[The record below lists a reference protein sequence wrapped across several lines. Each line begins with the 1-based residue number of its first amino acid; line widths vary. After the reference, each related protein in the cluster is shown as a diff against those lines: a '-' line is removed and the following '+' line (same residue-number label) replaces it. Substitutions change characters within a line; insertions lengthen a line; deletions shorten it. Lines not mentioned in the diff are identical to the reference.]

1 MMMMMMMM
9 MVTMMVNVCDD
20 DCYLVMK
27 VILVKEVMS
36 CDISPVAMFFNKK
49 IIENPIPLLRGGIF
63 FTFSQKIQTP
73 PPPPPFLTTSVFF

>member
-1 MMMMMMMM
+1 MMMV

-36 CDISPVAMFFNKK
+36 CDVLPVAMF
-49 IIENPIPLLRGGIF
+49 LVGILSF
-63 FTFSQKIQTP
+63 YTQK
-73 PPPPPFLTTSVFF
+73 

>member
-1 MMMMMMMM
+1 MVMVTM

-36 CDISPVAMFFNKK
+36 CDVSPVAMFFWAS
-49 IIENPIPLLRGGIF
+49 PLKVEQMVVHKGMEYTEGMY
-63 FTFSQKIQTP
+63 S
-73 PPPPPFLTTSVFF
+73 SY